1 MEKKKYVTRKT
12 IIESN
17 NENKHQGCIIT
28 KDFIPL
34 LEINQYL
41 EQKSLRSSKTGKQ
54 YAKKLVVYLN
64 WIDQRDLSY
73 VEATNKYVK
82 AFIHEL
88 IFGCPSVEIQ
98 SVQSMSSE
106 LCYSTISSYV
116 TVITDFYRWLDD
128 NYESRVS
135 FSRDKDIKRAEKSY
149 LYGQIYS
156 SDYKYII
163 DRYLPRMNPSKDYIK
178 WYTDHEKKLICSNFM
193 TLRDECVFRLTLEG
207 MRIDEALSVRLD
219 DFDADAG
226 IIKPSRSKGKPSVA
240 YGRENHLRVVVLP
253 SKTRDVLARYLT
265 TERMQA
271 ENNSM
276 HISQYIFINL
286 KTGRYQGQPLSY
298 RNYLRILKTASK
310 KAGLNPDRIRTH
322 SGRSTKVMDVL
333 EYGALHPES
342 ALTDVEILEVFGWK
356 STDSIEPYR
365 NHNNPII
372 AKSIIEK
379 LNKMEGQDHD

>member
-1 MEKKKYVTRKT
+1 MEKRKYEIQKFVM
-12 IIESN
+12 ESSGK
-17 NENKHQGCIIT
+17 EHYQRCFIT
-28 KDFIPL
+28 KDVIPL
-34 LEINQYL
+34 LELNQYL
-41 EQKSLRSSKTGKQ
+41 QQKSIRSVKTGKQ

-64 WIDQRDLSY
+64 WLDRGDLSY
-73 VEATNKYVK
+73 EKATNKDVK

-88 IFGCPSVEIQ
+88 IFGYSRVEDQ
-98 SVQSMSSE
+98 SVQSMNSE
-106 LCYSTISSYV
+106 LSYSTISSYV

-128 NYESRVS
+128 NYELRVS
-135 FSRDKDIKRAEKSY
+135 FSHDKDFKRAKKSY
-149 LYGQIYS
+149 LYGQINS

-163 DRYLPRMNPSKDYIK
+163 DRYLLRMNPSKDYIK
-178 WYTDHEKKLICSNFM
+178 WYTNDEKKLICSNFM

-226 IIKPSRSKGKPSVA
+226 VIKPSRSKGKPSVA
-240 YGRENHLRVVVLP
+240 YGRENHHRVVVLP
-253 SKTRDVLARYLT
+253 SKTLEVLTRYLI
-265 TERMQA
+265 TERMKA

-276 HISQYIFINL
+276 QISQYIFINL

-372 AKSIIEK
+372 AKSVIKK